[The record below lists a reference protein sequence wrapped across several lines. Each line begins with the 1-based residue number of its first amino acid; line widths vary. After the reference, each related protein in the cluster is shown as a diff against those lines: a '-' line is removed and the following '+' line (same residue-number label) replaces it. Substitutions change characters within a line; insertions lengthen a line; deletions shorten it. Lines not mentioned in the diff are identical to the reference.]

1 MEPDKANYMMK
12 ELEKSVAG
20 MDDENPDPKQVA
32 SLMRKMCE
40 MSGEKVDAKMEE
52 VVRKLEEGR
61 DPAEIEQEMGDFL
74 NESNDSEVKDDEGFS
89 HQSQVKANIKPILR
103 DEKLYDFNEYF

>member
-1 MEPDKANYMMK
+1 
-12 ELEKSVAG
+12 
-20 MDDENPDPKQVA
+20 
-32 SLMRKMCE
+32 

-52 VVRKLEEGR
+52 VVRNLKRG
-61 DPAEIEQEMGDFL
+61 EIQLRLSKKMGDFL

-89 HQSQVKANIKPILR
+89 HQSQVKVNIKPILR

>member
-1 MEPDKANYMMK
+1 
-12 ELEKSVAG
+12 
-20 MDDENPDPKQVA
+20 
-32 SLMRKMCE
+32 
-40 MSGEKVDAKMEE
+40 
-52 VVRKLEEGR
+52 
-61 DPAEIEQEMGDFL
+61 MGDFL

>member
-1 MEPDKANYMMK
+1 
-12 ELEKSVAG
+12 
-20 MDDENPDPKQVA
+20 
-32 SLMRKMCE
+32 